1 MADMRDDL
9 NLDKKYIRRR
19 LRVSCREEQHRSN
32 SIAPRY
38 INIKELSS
46 HDAENYIMGSE
57 QGLKAKFIRIA
68 FKKKESIKKIPFIG
82 RKILSVKN
90 DMLKKSVAKL
100 NTSTLDVSHYLE
112 WYKTDF
118 ISAIY
123 EVLLQRKVDENGLN
137 SCLNL
142 MRQGA
147 SKGAIVYL
155 IATSDEFGARGEI
168 AYLKQYKKEYKRFI
182 LKQRVIKVPI
192 LGKVYSI
199 FTLKSQLSDLYDRIE
214 RTEAIA
220 EINTQR
226 VLSTY
231 NQLVSSMQLS
241 NTSSIDVINHRI
253 KSQLNEIENRF
264 SKNIRDIR
272 EDIEENARNI
282 REDIEENA
290 RNIREDIEESSVE
303 IRDSFNINVN
313 TVSNSIG
320 EGIANIVDNVK
331 CIQGIDTSISQKL
344 DVLPNYISQAGVKNK
359 SIVTGI
365 PGGITAV
372 IVDDFIMGIPSE
384 EWGLA
389 MFLSLNGHFEP
400 GTEKCFEKL
409 IEPGMT
415 VLDIGANLGIFTL
428 RALRGG
434 CNVYAYEP
442 TPSTYRILNQN
453 IKANGYWE
461 SDRWNT
467 FNLGVFNKRDTL
479 DFCINEDMCGHNSI
493 FEEKEH
499 SKKIQV
505 EVVTI
510 DEHLKNIENI
520 DVVKIDAEGA
530 EIFIM
535 QGMKNV
541 IMRNPQIKIILEFAP
556 THIKRAGISFEAI
569 FEMLREYGLI
579 YKKIDEHT
587 GDLKEVTETE
597 LIQEVSVNL
606 YLERG

>member
-1 MADMRDDL
+1 MADVRDDL

-19 LRVSCREEQHRSN
+19 LRVSGREERHRSN
-32 SIAPRY
+32 SIAQKY

-46 HDAENYIMGSE
+46 HDAENYIIGSE
-57 QGLKAKFIRIA
+57 QGLKARFIRMA
-68 FKKKESIKKIPFIG
+68 FKYKDSIKKIPFIG
-82 RKILSVKN
+82 RKVLSVKTN
-90 DMLKKSVAKL
+90 MLKKSVAKL
-100 NTSTLDVSHYLE
+100 GTSTLDVSPYLG

-118 ISAIY
+118 INAIY
-123 EVLLQRKVDENGLN
+123 EVLLKRKVDESGLN

-155 IATSDEFGARGEI
+155 IAISDEFGGRGEI
-168 AYLKQYKKEYKRFI
+168 AYLKQYKKEYRRFI
-182 LKQRVIKVPI
+182 LKQRVTKFPI
-192 LGKVYSI
+192 LGKIYSV
-199 FTLKSQLSDLYDRIE
+199 FTLKAQISDLYDRIE

-220 EINTQR
+220 EINMQR

-231 NQLVSSMQLS
+231 NQLVSSMQSS
-241 NTSSIDVINHRI
+241 NTNTISVINYMI
-253 KSQLNEIENRF
+253 QNQADEIENKI
-264 SKNIRDIR
+264 SKSTRDIK
-272 EDIEENARNI
+272 EYFEENTRDI
-282 REDIEENA
+282 KECLEERVVELREN
-290 RNIREDIEESSVE
+290 
-303 IRDSFNINVN
+303 FNINM
-313 TVSNSIG
+313 TTMSNSID
-320 EGIANIVDNVK
+320 EDITNIVNDIEF
-331 CIQGIDTSISQKL
+331 IQRIDTSISQKL
-344 DVLPNYISQAGVKNK
+344 DVLPTYISQVGVKNK

-365 PGGITAV
+365 SGGITAV

-409 IEPGMT
+409 IEPGMI

-461 SDRWNT
+461 SDRWRT
-467 FNLGVFNKRDTL
+467 FNLGVFNKQDTL
-479 DFCINEDMCGHNSI
+479 EFCINEDMCGHNSI

-510 DEHLKNIENI
+510 DEHLKDIESI
-520 DVVKIDAEGA
+520 DIVKIDAEGS